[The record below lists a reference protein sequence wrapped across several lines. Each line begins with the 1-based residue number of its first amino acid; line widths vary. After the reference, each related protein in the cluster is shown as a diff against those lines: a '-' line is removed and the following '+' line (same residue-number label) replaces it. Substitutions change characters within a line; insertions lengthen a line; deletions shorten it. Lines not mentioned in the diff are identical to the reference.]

1 MKMLS
6 LLKKITFASFIV
18 SVMMSG
24 AELRASTVRSLEVQ
38 LKKMIK
44 LELAKAY
51 PEAQVEVYGHPRW
64 LTDRS
69 IESPRRVTLLGDDS
83 KGHIHFSVQG
93 ENFSNDAEGWF
104 SFSAWTMGRVA
115 TKRIRPGE
123 VLDVGSFVEQ
133 KIDVAVGSAREYRG
147 VILPATVPTSKLES
161 LQTILEGQFLTSTAV
176 RRIPDVRRGDPLQVQ
191 IESSGLLIR
200 TSGVA
205 EEPSYVGRTIRVQ
218 TLRAKRELTG
228 QLLEGGVVEVRI

>member
-1 MKMLS
+1 LKIFG
-6 LLKKITFASFIV
+6 LLRELTFASLII
-18 SVMMSG
+18 SMILSG
-24 AELRASTVRSLEVQ
+24 AELRASTDRSLEVQ

-69 IESPRRVTLLGDDS
+69 LESPRRVALLGDDS

-104 SFSAWTMGRVA
+104 SFSAWTLGRVA

-133 KIDVAVGSAREYRG
+133 KIDVAVGVAREYRG
-147 VILPATVPTSKLES
+147 VILPATVPMSKLES
-161 LQTILEGQFLTSTAV
+161 LQTIL
-176 RRIPDVRRGDPLQVQ
+176 
-191 IESSGLLIR
+191 
-200 TSGVA
+200 
-205 EEPSYVGRTIRVQ
+205 
-218 TLRAKRELTG
+218 
-228 QLLEGGVVEVRI
+228 